1 VNRSALA
8 VTVWG
13 AALTAGGSLAL
24 AGTWDSWLVR
34 LALVLAAVLPLV
46 VLRTVTALGV
56 PRWPASTALAALLVL
71 LAYLMTAGAGTG
83 LLETLSDAV
92 PRLLTEPTPYARR
105 ADLLAAPV
113 LLTGLVS
120 LLAGLRA
127 DGRTRVGPVAGA
139 FVLYLAGALLSGGRS
154 DPHGLLAVLLVVLAL
169 AGWVLLDRRAESH
182 RDRIL
187 TVLPVAGVAGVA
199 LAAVAVV
206 PADGAFQ
213 PREHVDP
220 PVVDVAAASPLP
232 RLGAWAANPD
242 VELFRVRGPAVPLR
256 LVALGTHDGSQWRAG
271 TEYAPV
277 GSTRRTTLPAGDER
291 RRVDESVEL
300 TGLGGPWLPT
310 PGDPVGVAGG
320 AGGGAS
326 DQPLVDLETGTLLE
340 AGAREGTRY
349 RVSAEVD
356 APDPQQLLGASV
368 PSAAEAGPY
377 LEQPAL
383 PASLTAYASRVVR
396 DAATPYERAVAIEQ
410 AVQNQR
416 ELSSSATSGSAY
428 WRIEQ
433 FLFGATGQSGA
444 RVGTSEQFATA
455 FALLARDSGLPT
467 RVVVGFRPGSPEPG
481 ATGADAETRVVRGA
495 DALAWPE
502 VFFDGL
508 GWVPFSPTPDDD
520 TFDDGRPVV
529 APEPTGDG
537 GEGPGPGDGASVAPS
552 PAPEEPTDAAGADG
566 ADSSGLGAGVLAG
579 GAAALLAVLLG
590 ALALLR
596 RWRTQRH
603 LRRGDAGAWAEVLD
617 ALALS
622 GHPADRSL
630 DATRIARAADARW
643 GTTAVGALAERAERS
658 AFGPG
663 AASGPAPADQ
673 LRVVRRAARGGVP
686 LWRRW
691 WWWVDPRVLGR

>member
-1 VNRSALA
+1 MV
-8 VTVWG
+8 
-13 AALTAGGSLAL
+13 AGGSLAL

-34 LALVLAAVLPLV
+34 LALVLASVVPLV
-46 VLRTVTALGV
+46 LLRAVTGLGV
-56 PRWPASTALAALLVL
+56 SRWATSTALAALLVL

-83 LLETLSDAV
+83 LLATLSDAV

-169 AGWVLLDRRAESH
+169 AGWVLLDRRAESQ
-182 RDRIL
+182 RDRLL
-187 TVLPVAGVAGVA
+187 TVLPVAGVAGVL

-220 PVVDVAAASPLP
+220 PLTEVEAASPLP

-277 GSTRRTTLPAGDER
+277 GSTRRTSLPAGDER

-310 PGDPVGVAGG
+310 PGDPVGVSGG
-320 AGGGAS
+320 VSDGVSGGG
-326 DQPLVDLETGTLLE
+326 QPLVDLETGTLLE
-340 AGAREGTRY
+340 TGAGEGTRY

-356 APDPQQLLGASV
+356 APDPQQLLAATVPTGA
-368 PSAAEAGPY
+368 GTRPY
-377 LEQPAL
+377 LQQPTL
-383 PASLTAYASRVVR
+383 PAGLTAYAARVVR
-396 DAATPYERAVAIEQ
+396 DATTPYERAVAIEQ

-416 ELSSSATSGSAY
+416 ALSSSATSGSAY

-433 FLFGATGQSGA
+433 FLFGEPGQPGA

-455 FALLARDSGLPT
+455 FALLARASGLPT

-502 VFFDGL
+502 VYFDRL

-529 APEPTGDG
+529 APEPTTDG
-537 GEGPGPGDGASVAPS
+537 GDGPGPGDGASVAPS
-552 PAPEEPTDAAGADG
+552 TASDPDDAAEAASTGSG
-566 ADSSGLGAGVLAG
+566 GLGAGVLAG
-579 GAAALLAVLLG
+579 GAAVLLAALLG

-596 RWRTQRH
+596 RWRTRRH

-617 ALALS
+617 ALTLS

-630 DATRIARAADARW
+630 DATRIAAAADARW
-643 GTTAVGALAERAERS
+643 GTTAAHSLAERAER
-658 AFGPG
+658 AVFGP
-663 AASGPAPADQ
+663 AATPGSALTED
-673 LRVVRRAARGGVP
+673 LRRVRRAARGGVP

-691 WWWVDPRVLGR
+691 WWWVDPRVLGKR

>member
-1 VNRSALA
+1 MNRSALA
-8 VTVWG
+8 VTVWA

-34 LALVLAAVLPLV
+34 LALVLAAVLPLLLLRGV
-46 VLRTVTALGV
+46 VALGV
-56 PRWPASTALAALLVL
+56 SRWVASTALAALLVL
-71 LAYLMTAGAGTG
+71 VAYLMTAGAGTG
-83 LLETLSDAV
+83 LLSTLSDAV

-139 FVLYLAGALLSGGRS
+139 LVLYLAGALLSGGRS
-154 DPHGLLAVLLVVLAL
+154 DPHGLLAVLLVALAV
-169 AGWVLLDRRAESH
+169 AGWVLLDRRAERP
-182 RDRIL
+182 RDRLL
-187 TVLPVAGVAGVA
+187 TALPVVGIAGVA

-213 PREHVDP
+213 PRDHVDP
-220 PVVDVAAASPLP
+220 PLVDVEAASPLP

-242 VELFRVRGPAVPLR
+242 VELFRVRGAEVPLR
-256 LVALGTHDGSQWRAG
+256 LVVLGAHDGSQWLAG
-271 TEYAPV
+271 TEYAPL
-277 GSTRRTTLPAGDER
+277 GSARRTALPTGDER

-310 PGDPVGVAGG
+310 PGDPVGVT
-320 AGGGAS
+320 GGAS
-326 DQPLVDLETGTLLE
+326 AGSTPLVDLETGTLFD
-340 AGAREGTRY
+340 AGAGDGTRY
-349 RVSAEVD
+349 RVSAAVD
-356 APDPQQLLGASV
+356 APDPQQLVGATV
-368 PSAAEAGPY
+368 PTGAGSRPY

-383 PASLTAYASRVVR
+383 PTSLTSYAARVVR
-396 DAATPYERAVAIEQ
+396 DATTPYERAVAIEQ

-433 FLFGATGQSGA
+433 FLFGEPGQPGA

-455 FALLARDSGLPT
+455 FALLARASGLPT

-481 ATGADAETRVVRGA
+481 ATGEDAETRVVRGA

-502 VFFDGL
+502 VYFERL
-508 GWVPFSPTPDDD
+508 GWVPFGPTPDDD

-529 APEPTGDG
+529 APAPTDDG
-537 GEGPGPGDGASVAPS
+537 EDGPGPGDGASAVPS
-552 PAPEEPTDAAGADG
+552 PAPDADAEGADG
-566 ADSSGLGAGVLAG
+566 GRAAGGGGSAGALGG
-579 GAAALLAVLLG
+579 GAAALVVTSLLVLAG
-590 ALALLR
+590 LR
-596 RWRTQRH
+596 RGRSHRH

-617 ALALS
+617 ALSLS
-622 GHPADRSL
+622 GRPADRSL
-630 DATRIARAADARW
+630 SAVQIAEDADARW
-643 GTTAVGALAERAERS
+643 GTTSVRSLAERAER
-658 AFGPG
+658 AVF
-663 AASGPAPADQ
+663 GPAPSTTPAPPAD
-673 LRVVRRAARGGVP
+673 LRAVRRAARGVVP